1 MKGLMITA
9 PNSNSGKTLI
19 SMGIIRALK
28 KRNIDVSAF
37 KSGPDFIDRKY
48 IKIASG
54 KNAGNLDIHLMGKE
68 GLKESLSI
76 IGGDFA
82 IIEGAMGYFDGI
94 SNTYENSSYDISA
107 TLDLPAILVYVPKGE
122 MFSAVPKIKGMVDF
136 SKHRIKGVILNK
148 TGEHIYR
155 MLKEKIEEYVG
166 IPVLGYLPVDDSLFI
181 DNRHLGLIQ
190 PDENKRSED
199 IIERAADLVEKHI
212 ELDKIIDI
220 AAEIDIKRFESPLK
234 MNIKVAVAYD
244 EAFNFYYEENIKLL
258 EEICSI
264 EYFSPIKGKELPKA
278 DLVYIGGGYPE
289 LYKEEL
295 SSNHEMMDSIRAYV
309 GNMGHLYAEGGGLM
323 YLSDMIEE
331 YPMCGIIKGR
341 AYMTERLQNFGY
353 VNIELSKDTILGKK
367 GFKLT
372 GQEFHRS
379 ILETNEEEVFNI
391 SKPISKRKWG
401 SGYSYKNALGV
412 YQHINFLGNKEALEY
427 LLQKAYKGKEKK
439 QCI

>member
-28 KRNIDVSAF
+28 KRDIDVSAF

-68 GLKESLSI
+68 GIKDALSI
-76 IGGDFA
+76 IGGEFA

-94 SNTYENSSYDISA
+94 SNSYENSSYDISEN
-107 TLDLPAILVYVPKGE
+107 LSLPAILVYAPKGE
-122 MFSAVPKIKGMVDF
+122 MFSAIPKIKGMVDF
-136 SKHRIKGVILNK
+136 SNRRIRGVILNK
-148 TGEHIYR
+148 TNEHIYR
-155 MLKEKIEEYVG
+155 MLQEKIGEYIG
-166 IPVLGYLPVDDSLFI
+166 IPVLGYLPVDDRLFI

-190 PDENKRSED
+190 PDENKQAEG
-199 IIERAADLVEKHI
+199 IIERAAYLVEKHMD
-212 ELDKIIDI
+212 LDKIIDI
-220 AAEIDIKRFESPLK
+220 AADIDVKRFKSLPK
-234 MNIKVAVAYD
+234 MDIKVAIAYD
-244 EAFNFYYEENIKLL
+244 EAFNFYYEENIRLL

-264 EYFSPIKGKELPKA
+264 EYFSPINDRKLPKA

-295 SSNHEMMDSIRAYV
+295 SSNHGMMDSIRTYV
-309 GNMGHLYAEGGGLM
+309 ENMGHLYAEGGGLM
-323 YLSDMIEE
+323 YLSDMIED

-341 AYMTERLQNFGY
+341 VHMTDRLQNFGY
-353 VNIELSKDTILGKK
+353 VNIELSKDTILGEK
-367 GFKLT
+367 GFKMT

-379 ILETNEEEVFNI
+379 ILETNEKEAFNI
-391 SKPISKRKWG
+391 SKPMTKRNWK

-412 YQHINFLGNKEALEY
+412 YQHINFLGNKKALEY
-427 LLQKAYKGKEKK
+427 LLKRIEQ
-439 QCI
+439 